1 MAAMTEEGTENDL
14 LDYEE
19 EETETTT
26 EVNSSPT
33 LVLIDHSQSWNVM
46 LVFFNSR

>member
-1 MAAMTEEGTENDL
+1 MNLTFPSPISKVSPVEMAAMTEEGAENDL

-26 EVNSSPT
+26 EVRRP
-33 LVLIDHSQSWNVM
+33 I
-46 LVFFNSR
+46 

>member
-1 MAAMTEEGTENDL
+1 MAAMTEEGAENDL

-26 EVNSSPT
+26 EVIN
-33 LVLIDHSQSWNVM
+33 W
-46 LVFFNSR
+46 

>member
-1 MAAMTEEGTENDL
+1 MNLQKCVLTKCVFSSLITMAAMTEETAENDL

-26 EVNSSPT
+26 EVIT
-33 LVLIDHSQSWNVM
+33 LN
-46 LVFFNSR
+46 N

>member
-1 MAAMTEEGTENDL
+1 MAAMTEEGAENDL

-26 EVNSSPT
+26 EV
-33 LVLIDHSQSWNVM
+33 VHILIH
-46 LVFFNSR
+46 